1 MKPRY
6 KVTGCARF
14 FIFFIIFIPVVYFG
28 AAYLR
33 GEDGM
38 QELKN
43 LYYKVSGKPTGSST
57 TSGDKSSGRDSGST
71 YSVEDLQRQLNDAKI
86 EIRELKQIIKEK
98 DKEIQSLKENK

>member
-14 FIFFIIFIPVVYFG
+14 FIFFIIFIPIVYFG

-38 QELKN
+38 QKLKDF
-43 LYYKVSGKPTGSST
+43 YYDAVGKKEVSH
-57 TSGDKSSGRDSGST
+57 SGDRDMRDDT
-71 YSVEDLQRQLNDAKI
+71 YAIDNLRKELDDAKK
-86 EIRELKQIIKEK
+86 EIRELKNIIKEQE
-98 DKEIQSLKENK
+98 KEIVRLKGQ